1 MLYRGGIPLA
11 VWAGKE
17 ARFMAAVEKDKAW
30 EIRNRLARREVPARL
45 RAYLD

>member
-1 MLYRGGIPLA
+1 VPLA

-17 ARFMAAVEKDKAW
+17 ARFLAEVAKDQEW
-30 EIRNRLARREVPARL
+30 EIRNRLARRNVPPQL